1 METGCMSS
9 LLPKLVFQCKRTMI
23 RNIPREAVVEGTVI
37 RRYYGMDLELGN
49 SYNGESK
56 EC

>member
-9 LLPKLVFQCKRTMI
+9 LLPKLVFQCKRTII